1 MTHDLTP
8 DKPQPPLG
16 QAEEE
21 RIEREGLTPTQE
33 VAFREL
39 VIVLDFGAQYTQLIA
54 RRIRECRAYCEILP
68 YDTPVSV
75 IKARNPI
82 GIVFSGGPSSV
93 YEEGAPRIDTTIYDA
108 GFPILGICYGM
119 QTMAIDLGGKV
130 SGATMKE
137 FGKTRLDV
145 LDPKVMFEGLNSE
158 LVCWMS
164 HGDTVEAPPPGFS
177 ISASTD
183 NCPVAAMYNEERR
196 LYAVQFHP
204 EVVHTPWGTEV
215 IRGFLSKVC
224 NTKGLWTME
233 SFIEQQVRLVR
244 QQVGDRQVVCGL
256 SGGIDSC
263 TVAALVH
270 KAIGEQ
276 LTCIFVNHG
285 LLRKGEEDDVR
296 RKFAAAFNINLV
308 YVDAVDRFLERLA
321 GVTDPERK
329 RKIIG
334 EEFVRV
340 FEEEAKKLT
349 NATFLAQGTLY
360 PDVIESGTKNAAKI
374 KTHHNVGGLPEDM
387 DFKLLE
393 PLRYLFKDEVRAV
406 AEELGLPSDMVWRQP
421 FPGPGLAIRITG
433 EVTKERLDLL
443 RSADWIII
451 DEIKRAGLYR
461 KVWQSFAVLVP
472 TKSVG
477 VMGDQRT
484 YAHPVVIRAVTS
496 EDAMTADWAR
506 LPYEVLDRISNR
518 IVNEVPGINR
528 VVLDITSKPPATIE
542 WE

>member
-1 MTHDLTP
+1 MSLTP
-8 DKPQPPLG
+8 QHPDPP
-16 QAEEE
+16 A
-21 RIEREGLTPTQE
+21 IFVTPDPSTAGAGAATPEQ
-33 VAFREL
+33 L
-39 VIVLDFGAQYTQLIA
+39 VLVLDFGAQYTQLIA
-54 RRIRECRAYCEILP
+54 RRIRECHVYCEILP
-68 YDTPVSV
+68 FDTPLDV
-75 IKARNPI
+75 IRARNPI
-82 GIVFSGGPSSV
+82 GLVLSGGPASV
-93 YEEGAPRIDTTIYDA
+93 YEPGAPKVDPGVYA
-108 GFPILGICYGM
+108 LGLPLLGICYGM
-119 QTMAIDLGGKV
+119 QTMAHDLGGRV
-130 SGATMKE
+130 SAATLKE
-137 FGKTRLDV
+137 FGKTQLEVLNPDV
-145 LDPKVMFEGLNSE
+145 LFEGLNPD
-158 LVCWMS
+158 LICWMS
-164 HGDTVEAPPPGFS
+164 HGDTVESPPPGFS
-177 ISASTD
+177 VSAATE
-183 NCPVAAMYNEERR
+183 NCPVAAMADPERR
-196 LYAVQFHP
+196 FYAVQFHP

-215 IRGFLSKVC
+215 IRGFLEKAC
-224 NTKGLWTME
+224 GARGLWTMG
-233 SFIEQQVRLVR
+233 SFIEQQVALIRA
-244 QQVGDRQVVCGL
+244 QVGGSRVVCGL

-270 KAIGEQ
+270 KAIGDQ

-285 LLRKGEEDDVR
+285 LLRKGEAEDVR
-296 RKFAAAFNINLV
+296 RKFAAAFHINLV
-308 YVDAVDRFLERLA
+308 YVDAEERFLRRLE

-340 FEEEAKKLT
+340 FEEESRQLQD
-349 NATFLAQGTLY
+349 ATFLAQGTLY
-360 PDVIESGTKNAAKI
+360 PDVIESGTKSAAKI
-374 KTHHNVGGLPEDM
+374 KTHHNVGGLPDDM
-387 DFKLLE
+387 NFQLVE
-393 PLRYLFKDEVRAV
+393 PLRFLFKDEVRAV
-406 AEELGLPSDMVWRQP
+406 AEELGLPTDMVWRQP

-433 EVTKERLDLL
+433 EVTRERLDLL
-443 RSADWIII
+443 RSSDWIVI

-484 YAHPVVIRAVTS
+484 YAYPIVLRVVTS

>member
-1 MTHDLTP
+1 MSLTP
-8 DKPQPPLG
+8 QHPDPPAFL
-16 QAEEE
+16 AS
-21 RIEREGLTPTQE
+21 PSTQE
-33 VAFREL
+33 QGGATPEEL
-39 VIVLDFGAQYTQLIA
+39 VLVLDFGAQYTQLIA
-54 RRIRECRAYCEILP
+54 RRIRECHAYCEILP
-68 YDTPVSV
+68 FDTPLET
-75 IKARNPI
+75 IRKRNPI
-82 GIVFSGGPSSV
+82 GLVFSGGPSSV
-93 YEEGAPRIDTTIYDA
+93 YEPGAPQIDRAVY
-108 GFPILGICYGM
+108 GLGLPILGICYGM
-119 QTMAIDLGGKV
+119 QAMAHDLGGKV
-130 SGATMKE
+130 SAATLKE
-137 FGKTRLDV
+137 FGKTQLEVRDPTV
-145 LDPKVMFEGLNSE
+145 LFEGLNPD
-158 LVCWMS
+158 LICWMS
-164 HGDTVEAPPPGFS
+164 HGDTVEAPPPGFQV
-177 ISASTD
+177 SAATE
-183 NCPVAAMYNEERR
+183 NCPVAAMYDAARR
-196 LYAVQFHP
+196 FYAVQFHP

-215 IRGFLSKVC
+215 IRGFLEKAC
-224 NTKGLWTME
+224 GARGLWTME
-233 SFIEQQVRLVR
+233 SFIEQQVAIIR
-244 QQVGDRQVVCGL
+244 QQVGGSHVVCGL

-270 KAIGEQ
+270 KAVGDQ

-285 LLRKGEEDDVR
+285 LLRKGEAEDVQ

-308 YVDAVDRFLERLA
+308 YVDAEERFLKRLE

-340 FEEEAKKLT
+340 FEEESCKLT
-349 NATFLAQGTLY
+349 DATFLAQGTLY
-360 PDVIESGTKNAAKI
+360 PDVIESGTKSAAKI

-387 DFKLLE
+387 NFRLVE
-393 PLRYLFKDEVRAV
+393 PLRFLFKDEVRAV
-406 AEELGLPSDMVWRQP
+406 AEELGLPTDMVWRQP

-443 RSADWIII
+443 RASDWIVI
-451 DEIKRAGLYR
+451 DEIKRSGLYR

-484 YAHPVVIRAVTS
+484 YAYPIVLRVVTS

-506 LPYEVLDRISNR
+506 LPYEVLDRISSR